1 MQQITYYVRV
11 SACECTEEALSILL
25 LCNTM
30 HGLFG
35 SPISETFTRCMGI
48 REDMMHEAGNQTDIT
63 RTLSLRH
70 VGIPEHFESTLPIT
84 DPARGVKER

>member
-1 MQQITYYVRV
+1 MQHNAWFVW
-11 SACECTEEALSILL
+11 
-25 LCNTM
+25 
-30 HGLFG
+30 
-35 SPISETFTRCMGI
+35 SPISNTFTRCMGI
-48 REDMMHEAGNQTDIT
+48 REDMMHEAGNQTDMT